1 MICLKLFLYW
11 FPYSILVSGDLCCL
25 LITFANSLFPDQCR
39 QNVGPDL
46 DTDRLTL
53 LLYSLKMLLK
63 KFILKKKSAD
73 DNESIKLTQ
82 RAKIY
87 YIRLIEIM
95 HVSMYVFVE

>member
-1 MICLKLFLYW
+1 
-11 FPYSILVSGDLCCL
+11 
-25 LITFANSLFPDQCR
+25 
-39 QNVGPDL
+39 
-46 DTDRLTL
+46 
-53 LLYSLKMLLK
+53 MLLK

-95 HVSMYVFVE
+95 HVFVE